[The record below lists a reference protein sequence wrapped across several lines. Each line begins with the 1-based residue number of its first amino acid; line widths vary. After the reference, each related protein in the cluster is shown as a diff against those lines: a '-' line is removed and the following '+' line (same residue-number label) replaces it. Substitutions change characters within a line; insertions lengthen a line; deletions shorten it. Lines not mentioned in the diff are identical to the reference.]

1 MASLTDD
8 HRDRIA
14 PIGANPPPVQF
25 GLRTIFVVTAI
36 AAVLGA
42 GASAGGETGFFAAM
56 FAVSAGVTVWGLLNR
71 PNRLVEF
78 GCLGC
83 VASMVFLL
91 LAPVGMDE
99 HARNRV
105 SCPNYMKQLGLALLN
120 FADKHQT
127 LPPAVVFDSRGLPMH
142 SWRTL
147 ILPEIEEGTL
157 YATYHFDE
165 PWNGPRNRTVTQVE
179 VRDFQCPE
187 DKPKPFETSYVA
199 IIGPG
204 TAWSVPGGAKLS
216 DITDGPENTIL
227 LVEMKNSGIK
237 WAEPRDL
244 DLNNLPP
251 GLTKQNLL
259 HSLSN
264 HAGGF
269 NAVFAD
275 AHVEFIPETIPWT
288 DFEALLTIAGGE
300 KVDRSRW

>member
-1 MASLTDD
+1 MADPTDD

-14 PIGANPPPVQF
+14 PISANPPPVQF
-25 GLRTIFVVTAI
+25 GLRTIFLVTAI
-36 AAVLGA
+36 AAALAA

-56 FAVSAGVTVWGLLNR
+56 FAVSALVTVWGLCNR

-83 VASMVFLL
+83 VTSLILLL

-105 SCPNYMKQLGLALLN
+105 SCPNNMKQLGLALLN
-120 FADKHQT
+120 FADVHKT
-127 LPPAVVFDSRGLPMH
+127 LPPAVVSDSRGQPMH

-157 YATYHFDE
+157 YRTYHFDE
-165 PWNGPRNRTVTQVE
+165 PWNGPRNSKLSQVE
-179 VRDFQCPE
+179 LRLFQCP
-187 DKPKPFETSYVA
+187 DDRPKPFETSYVA

-251 GLTKQNLL
+251 GITKQNLL

-269 NAVFAD
+269 NA
-275 AHVEFIPETIPWT
+275 
-288 DFEALLTIAGGE
+288 G
-300 KVDRSRW
+300 